1 MTRLPPRPRLPMS
14 AHPLRAMAAAGTAD
28 DPLPLRRSQMKRLAL
43 LAALTLGAT
52 LPASAEVTLTDLK
65 GRSITLPDHPD
76 RVLLGFYYED
86 FIAITGPGGIDKVV
100 AISRAPWAEWR
111 PMQWEAYKAVYP
123 MIDSLPDVGDTETG
137 TFSVEAAIAAA
148 PDVAL
153 LAGWQFDALG
163 EGVAQLEAA
172 GIPVVV
178 VDYNAQTLAAHLAS
192 TRVIG
197 TLMGS
202 EDRAGKLAALYEER
216 ITDTVKRVAAAGDAP
231 KKVYVEL
238 ARKGPAE
245 IGNSYGNGMWA
256 GTIELV
262 GGANIARGQVENWG
276 PLAPEYVL
284 AEKPEVILLAGSEWL
299 SSPEAVRVGFNA
311 DAAEVQARMLSY
323 LTRPGWAGLPA
334 VTSGEVHAI
343 YHGGARSLS
352 DFVFARYLGKVL
364 HPEAF
369 ADVDP
374 QAELAAYYAEW
385 LPIPLDG
392 IFVQKLQ

>member
-1 MTRLPPRPRLPMS
+1 MKK
-14 AHPLRAMAAAGTAD
+14 LRKLIG
-28 DPLPLRRSQMKRLAL
+28 
-43 LAALTLGAT
+43 LAALGLAMAQPVWAEITLI
-52 LPASAEVTLTDLK
+52 DLK
-65 GRSITLPDHPD
+65 GRNITLPDTPN

-111 PMQWEAYKAVYP
+111 PLQWEAYKAVYP
-123 MIDSLPDVGDTETG
+123 QIDNFPDVGDTETSS
-137 TFSVEAAIAAA
+137 FSVEAAIAAK

-202 EDRAGKLAALYEER
+202 QTRAEALAKLYEDK
-216 ITDTVKRVAAAGDAP
+216 ITDTMARVAAAGDTP
-231 KKVYVEL
+231 QKVYVEL
-238 ARKGPAE
+238 AKKGPAE
-245 IGNSYGNGMWA
+245 VGNTYGKGMWA
-256 GTIELV
+256 GVIDLV
-262 GGANIARGQVENWG
+262 GGANIAKGQVENWG
-276 PLAPEYVL
+276 PLSPEYVL
-284 AEKPEVILLAGSEWL
+284 AQQPEVVLLAGSEWL
-299 SSPEAVRVGFNA
+299 SAPDAVRLGFGA
-311 DAAEVQARMLSY
+311 DPAEVQARMAAY
-323 LTRPGWAGLPA
+323 TTRPGWADMPA
-334 VTSGEVHAI
+334 VKNGEVHAI

-364 HPEAF
+364 HPAAF
-369 ADVDP
+369 ADIDP

-385 LPIPLDG
+385 LPIPLNG
-392 IFVQKLQ
+392 VFVQKLQ

>member
-1 MTRLPPRPRLPMS
+1 MQLGGAVPFV
-14 AHPLRAMAAAGTAD
+14 LRARDLFHQQQIARGALVLGRD
-28 DPLPLRRSQMKRLAL
+28 HQQLRPQVQLA
-43 LAALTLGAT
+43 
-52 LPASAEVTLTDLK
+52 
-65 GRSITLPDHPD
+65 
-76 RVLLGFYYED
+76 
-86 FIAITGPGGIDKVV
+86 
-100 AISRAPWAEWR
+100 
-111 PMQWEAYKAVYP
+111 
-123 MIDSLPDVGDTETG
+123 
-137 TFSVEAAIAAA
+137 
-148 PDVAL
+148 
-153 LAGWQFDALG
+153 
-163 EGVAQLEAA
+163 
-172 GIPVVV
+172 
-178 VDYNAQTLAAHLAS
+178 
-192 TRVIG
+192 
-197 TLMGS
+197 
-202 EDRAGKLAALYEER
+202 
-216 ITDTVKRVAAAGDAP
+216 
-231 KKVYVEL
+231 
-238 ARKGPAE
+238 
-245 IGNSYGNGMWA
+245 A

>member
-1 MTRLPPRPRLPMS
+1 MRFLFKLLGLG
-14 AHPLRAMAAAGTAD
+14 A
-28 DPLPLRRSQMKRLAL
+28 LAL
-43 LAALTLGAT
+43 TTA
-52 LPASAEVTLTDLK
+52 LPAWAEITLTDLK
-65 GRSITLPDHPD
+65 GRTVTLADTPD
-76 RVLLGFYYED
+76 RILLGFYYED

-100 AISRAPWAEWR
+100 AISRTPWAEWR

-123 MIDSLPDVGDTETG
+123 QIDALPDVGDTESS
-137 TFSVEAAIAAA
+137 TFSVEAAIAAK
-148 PDVAL
+148 PDVAI

-163 EGVAQLEAA
+163 EGIAQLEAA

-178 VDYNAQTLAAHLAS
+178 VDYNAQTLEAHLAS

-197 TLMGS
+197 SLMGT
-202 EDRAGKLAALYEER
+202 EDRAEALARHYESM
-216 ITDTVKRVAAAGDAP
+216 ITDTIARVTAAGGAP

-245 IGNSYGNGMWA
+245 VGNSYGKGMWA
-256 GTIELV
+256 GVIDLV
-262 GGANIARGQVENWG
+262 GGANIAKGRIENWG
-276 PLAPEYVL
+276 PLAPEFVL
-284 AEKPEVILLAGSEWL
+284 AEQPEVILLAGSEWMNA
-299 SSPEAVRVGFNA
+299 PEAVRIGFGA
-311 DAAEVQARMLSY
+311 DAAAAQQSMAAY
-323 LTRPGWAGLPA
+323 LTRPGWAELPA
-334 VTSGEVHAI
+334 AKSGEVHAI

-369 ADVDP
+369 VDVNP
-374 QAELAAYYAEW
+374 QAELAAYYAKW

>member
-1 MTRLPPRPRLPMS
+1 MTPIFKFIGLG
-14 AHPLRAMAAAGTAD
+14 A
-28 DPLPLRRSQMKRLAL
+28 LAL
-43 LAALTLGAT
+43 TTA
-52 LPASAEVTLTDLK
+52 LPAWAEITLTDLK
-65 GRSITLPDHPD
+65 GRTVTLADTPD

-86 FIAITGPGGIDKVV
+86 FIAITGPGGFDKVV
-100 AISRAPWAEWR
+100 AISRTPWAEWR

-123 MIDSLPDVGDTETG
+123 QIETLADVGDTETS
-137 TFSVEAAIAAA
+137 TFSVEAAIAAK

-163 EGVAQLEAA
+163 EGVAQLESA

-178 VDYNAQTLAAHLAS
+178 VDYNAQTLEAHLAS

-197 TLMGS
+197 TLMGT
-202 EDRAGKLAALYEER
+202 EDRAEALAELYESK
-216 ITDTVKRVAAAGDAP
+216 ITDTMARVAAAGDTP

-238 ARKGPAE
+238 AKKGPAE
-245 IGNSYGNGMWA
+245 VGNSYGNGMWA
-256 GTIELV
+256 EVIDLV
-262 GGANIARGQVENWG
+262 GGANIAKGQVENWG

-284 AEKPEVILLAGSEWL
+284 AEQPEVILLAGSEWM
-299 SSPEAVRVGFNA
+299 SAPEAVRVGFKA
-311 DAAEVQARMLSY
+311 DAAAAQEKMAAY
-323 LTRPGWAGLPA
+323 LTRAGWADLPA
-334 VTSGEVHAI
+334 AQSGEIHAI

-364 HPEAF
+364 HPDAF

-374 QAELAAYYAEW
+374 QAELAAFYAEW

>member
-1 MTRLPPRPRLPMS
+1 MNPILKLIGLG
-14 AHPLRAMAAAGTAD
+14 A
-28 DPLPLRRSQMKRLAL
+28 LAL
-43 LAALTLGAT
+43 TTA
-52 LPASAEVTLTDLK
+52 LPAWAEVTLTDLK
-65 GRSITLPDHPD
+65 GRTVTLADTPD

-123 MIDSLPDVGDTETG
+123 QIETLPDVGDTETS
-137 TFSVEAAIAAA
+137 TFSVEAAIAAK

-163 EGVAQLEAA
+163 EGVAQLEEA
-172 GIPVVV
+172 GIPIVV
-178 VDYNAQTLAAHLAS
+178 VDYNAQTLEAHLAS

-197 TLMGS
+197 TLMGT
-202 EDRAGKLAALYEER
+202 EDRAEALGGLYEGK
-216 ITDTVKRVAAAGDAP
+216 INDTIARVAAAGDTP

-238 ARKGPAE
+238 AKKGPAE
-245 IGNSYGNGMWA
+245 VGNSYGNGMWA
-256 GTIELV
+256 GVIDLV
-262 GGANIARGQVENWG
+262 GGANIAKGQVENWG

-284 AEKPEVILLAGSEWL
+284 AEQPEVILLAGSEWM
-299 SSPEAVRVGFNA
+299 SAPEAVRVGFKA
-311 DAAEVQARMLSY
+311 DPVAAQEKMAAY
-323 LTRPGWAGLPA
+323 LTRAGWADLPA
-334 VTSGEVHAI
+334 AKSGEVHAI

>member
-1 MTRLPPRPRLPMS
+1 MNRLLTL
-14 AHPLRAMAAAGTAD
+14 AV
-28 DPLPLRRSQMKRLAL
+28 LAL
-43 LAALTLGAT
+43 STA
-52 LPASAEVTLTDLK
+52 LPAWAEVTLTDLK
-65 GRSITLPDHPD
+65 GREVTLPETPD

-100 AISRAPWAEWR
+100 AISRGPWAEWR
-111 PMQWEAYKAVYP
+111 PMQWEAYKAVFP
-123 MIDSLPDVGDTETG
+123 QIDSLPDVGDTETS
-137 TFSVEAAIAAA
+137 TFSVEAAIAAK

-153 LAGWQFDALG
+153 LAAWQFDALG
-163 EGVAQLEAA
+163 EGVAQLESA

-202 EDRAGKLAALYEER
+202 EDRAERLATLYEAM
-216 ITDTVKRVAAAGDAP
+216 ITDTAARVAAAGDAP

-238 ARKGPAE
+238 AKKGPAE
-245 IGNSYGNGMWA
+245 IGNTYGNGMWA
-256 GTIELV
+256 GVIDLV
-262 GGANIARGQVENWG
+262 GGANIAKGQIENWG

-284 AEKPEVILLAGSEWL
+284 AEQPEVILLAGSEWM
-299 SSPEAVRVGFNA
+299 SAPEAVRVGFKA
-311 DAAEVQARMLSY
+311 DAADAQAKMAAY
-323 LTRPGWAGLPA
+323 LTRPGWADLPA
-334 VTSGEVHAI
+334 VKSGEVHAI

-364 HPEAF
+364 HPAAF

>member
-1 MTRLPPRPRLPMS
+1 
-14 AHPLRAMAAAGTAD
+14 
-28 DPLPLRRSQMKRLAL
+28 MKRLTL

-52 LPASAEVTLTDLK
+52 LPASADITLTDLK
-65 GRSITLPDHPD
+65 GRSVTLPDHPD

-123 MIDSLPDVGDTETG
+123 MIDSLPDVGDTETD

-163 EGVAQLEAA
+163 EGIAQLEAA

-197 TLMGS
+197 TLMGT
-202 EDRAGKLAALYEER
+202 EDRAETLAALYEAR
-216 ITDTVKRVAAAGDAP
+216 ITDTMRRVAAAGDAP

-245 IGNSYGNGMWA
+245 VGNSYGKGMWA

-299 SSPEAVRVGFNA
+299 SSPEAVRVGFAA
-311 DAAEVQARMLSY
+311 DAAEVQARMANY
-323 LTRPGWAGLPA
+323 LTRPGWADLPA

>member
-1 MTRLPPRPRLPMS
+1 MKHLATL
-14 AHPLRAMAAAGTAD
+14 TA
-28 DPLPLRRSQMKRLAL
+28 LAL
-43 LAALTLGAT
+43 AT
-52 LPASAEVTLTDLK
+52 ALPAWAEVTVTDLK
-65 GRSITLPDHPD
+65 GRTVTLSDHPD

-86 FIAITGPGGIDKVV
+86 FIAITGEGGIDKVV
-100 AISRAPWAEWR
+100 AISRAPWADWR

-123 MIDSLPDVGDTETG
+123 QIETLPDVGDTETS
-137 TFSVEAAIAAA
+137 TFSVEAAIAAK

-178 VDYNAQTLAAHLAS
+178 VDYNAQTLPAHLAS

-197 TLMGS
+197 TLMGTEERS
-202 EDRAGKLAALYEER
+202 EKLAGFYEAM
-216 ITDTVKRVAAAGDAP
+216 ITDTQKRVAAAGDAP

-238 ARKGPAE
+238 AKKGPAE
-245 IGNSYGNGMWA
+245 VGNTYGNGMWA
-256 GTIELV
+256 GVIDLV
-262 GGANIARGQVENWG
+262 GGVNIAKGQIENWG

-284 AEKPEVILLAGSEWL
+284 AEQPDVILLAGSEWM
-299 SSPEAVRVGFNA
+299 SSPEAVRVGFKA
-311 DAAEVQARMLSY
+311 DAADAQAKMAAY
-323 LTRPGWAGLPA
+323 LTRAGWADLPA
-334 VTSGEVHAI
+334 VRSGEVHAI

-352 DFVFARYLGKVL
+352 DFVFARYLGKIL

>member
-1 MTRLPPRPRLPMS
+1 MK
-14 AHPLRAMAAAGTAD
+14 PLFKLIG
-28 DPLPLRRSQMKRLAL
+28 
-43 LAALTLGAT
+43 LAALGLTTA
-52 LPASAEVTLTDLK
+52 LPAWAEVTLTDLK
-65 GRSITLPDHPD
+65 GRIITLPETPD

-123 MIDSLPDVGDTETG
+123 QLDSLPDVGNTETS
-137 TFSVEAAIAAA
+137 TFSVEAAIAAD

-163 EGVAQLEAA
+163 EGIAQLEAA

-178 VDYNAQTLAAHLAS
+178 VDYNAQTLEAHLAS

-197 TLMGS
+197 TLMGT
-202 EDRAGKLAALYEER
+202 EDRAEALATLYEGK
-216 ITDTVKRVAAAGDAP
+216 ITDTKARVAAAGDTP

-238 ARKGPAE
+238 AKKGPAE
-245 IGNSYGNGMWA
+245 VGNSYGKGMWA
-256 GTIELV
+256 GVIDLV
-262 GGANIARGQVENWG
+262 GGANIAKGQIENWG

-284 AEKPEVILLAGSEWL
+284 AQQPEVILLAGSEWL
-299 SSPEAVRVGFNA
+299 SAPEAVRVGFGA
-311 DAAEVQARMLSY
+311 DAAAAQEKMVAY
-323 LTRPGWAGLPA
+323 TTRAGWADLPA

-364 HPEAF
+364 HPDAF